1 MIQQVNAT
9 IKNIANWTGGVGK
22 VTLFTGDN
30 RSGKTAIAEAVRL
43 ALTNTCSVGA
53 TPTKQSLLTSGD
65 ASATIKGDK
74 LLGKWSYAGG
84 KRSFSL
90 EYDGMQVQS
99 LTGDAPLTVQE
110 FWALTGEQRWTMVE
124 SIVGTFDEEPPQPV
138 DKAKAELKTLRGQLP
153 PEEYTGPSLPELERL
168 QAHYKSVIEQAAKAR
183 QEISAREYNLR
194 ADRQSLENAEN
205 IWATLQSNL
214 RNYTLA
220 KEEDLV
226 GQLDWALREWET
238 DASTV
243 LVGGNLQDAFKHM
256 AERLELEREAIADL
270 CAPDQDSD
278 YTRTNDVFDLRIM
291 LEDVAVKL
299 TALGS
304 NEVYSTYLFDS
315 GQKFID
321 RIIEIGSKYA
331 IVFDPNS
338 VCTPELARKRISRV
352 GADIDAQIT
361 RCNDMIK
368 KSESGIAQLKARIA
382 EMEAWAPPKL
392 ADAVKAAEELE
403 TVEKQLAHAKAV
415 ANWLAYADKRLERIT
430 ELEQLISDYDTKQ
443 AEFSKRR
450 AAYLDGAASLV
461 SGKANE
467 ILTAMGFPLVG
478 IRIETT
484 GKRNKLTA
492 VADGVDIQAMAG
504 SEQLLYGVALVNAL
518 HELGKAKLPVLFVEA
533 AELSGE
539 NLTKLLGALAKYRT
553 RGNVFVSHWYPVV
566 VNGVVTHKF

>member
-9 IKNIANWTGGVGK
+9 IKNVTNWTGGVGK

-53 TPTKQSLLTSGD
+53 TPAKQSLLASGD

-124 SIVGTFDEEPPQPV
+124 SIVGTFDEEPPQSV
-138 DKAKAELKTLRGQLP
+138 DQAKVELKGLRSQQP

-168 QAHYKSVIEQAAKAR
+168 QAHYKSVIEQATKAR
-183 QEISAREYNLR
+183 QDASAREYNLR
-194 ADRQSLENAEN
+194 ADRQSLGNAEN

-220 KEEDLV
+220 KQEDLV
-226 GQLDWALREWET
+226 GQLDWALREWEA

-243 LVGGNLQDAFKHM
+243 LVGGNLQEAFRKM
-256 AERLELEREAIADL
+256 AERMRQESDAIAALDVKRDSVAETMESIDEAVYRL
-270 CAPDQDSD
+270 FLLADQ
-278 YTRTNDVFDLRIM
+278 
-291 LEDVAVKL
+291 
-299 TALGS
+299 
-304 NEVYSTYLFDS
+304 EVYSTYLFDS

-321 RIIEIGSKYA
+321 KIIEIGSKYA

-361 RCNDMIK
+361 RCNELIK
-368 KSESGIAQLKARIA
+368 KSESGIAQLKTRIA

-403 TVEKQLAHAKAV
+403 NVEKQLAHAKAV